1 MWPNPQCPSDFVAFT
16 EEIFNGKLHFCAV
29 DDTTFHA
36 CDSDLESRIQ
46 RLENE
51 SMLAIEWFKI
61 NQMKLNNELLLSG
74 YKHEVIWETLA
85 RVKCLKT
92 SNENVLVSLLMGT

>member
-1 MWPNPQCPSDFVAFT
+1 M
-16 EEIFNGKLHFCAV
+16 